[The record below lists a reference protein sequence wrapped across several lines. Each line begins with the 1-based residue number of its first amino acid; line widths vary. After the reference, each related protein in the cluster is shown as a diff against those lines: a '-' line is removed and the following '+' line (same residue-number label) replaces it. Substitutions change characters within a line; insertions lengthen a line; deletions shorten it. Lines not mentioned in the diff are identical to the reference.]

1 MTHDTGGIVLPSI
14 YKVDT
19 HAVAVQVSLGQDARL
34 EGQMFLRP
42 SIVTL
47 SGVES
52 IADRLND
59 RDAFFPLRAREA
71 SLEVTIVIGK
81 AQVRYVTAEGQPPPD
96 EIVAASSADATQ
108 FKLELELD
116 TGEQLS
122 GLFHAVLPRGKRRP
136 LDYINA
142 PHAGTYVP
150 FYVGS
155 RVYVLNRSFIRR
167 LRERTD

>member
-1 MTHDTGGIVLPSI
+1 MPSSI

-19 HAVAVQVSLGQDARL
+19 HVVTVRVNLGQKSQL
-34 EGQMFLRP
+34 QGQMFLRP

-59 RDAFFPLRAREA
+59 RDAFFPLRLEEA
-71 SLEVTIVIGK
+71 EQVATVVIGK
-81 AQVRYVTAEGQPPPD
+81 AQVRYVAADDQPPPD
-96 EIVAASSADATQ
+96 EIVAASSNDATQ
-108 FKLELELD
+108 FKLSLELD
-116 TGEQLS
+116 DGEELF

-142 PHAGTYVP
+142 PLAGPYVP

-155 RVYVLNRSFIRR
+155 RVYVINRSFIRR